1 MNSENYIILNGKRT
15 ELTDEQLK
23 LLGIERPSNPFERVD
38 KLELYYY
45 ISGRDDICCMWD
57 GFATEDKLHFDNANY
72 FNDEDFANRVMLHQ
86 QLYRKLLKYSYDNDA
101 EVTEEDLK
109 NNTSKYYICRSYEK
123 FHVDCVAPAVTFGT
137 VYFKS
142 KEVAERAI
150 TDIIKPFMK
159 EHPEIA
165 W

>member
-109 NNTSKYYICRSYEK
+109 NNTSKYYYIYRSYEK
-123 FHVDCVAPAVTFGT
+123 FHVDCVAPAFAFGT

-142 KEVAERAI
+142 EEVAKKSYYRYN
-150 TDIIKPFMK
+150 
-159 EHPEIA
+159 
-165 W
+165 